1 LLEHTQSTFLDS
13 IELTTMAQRVNKV
26 ARVPPPKRAFPDY
39 ESISQKETGVS
50 DLTLL
55 SKVSDES
62 INQNLQR
69 RFENGIMYTYIGHV
83 VSRKP
88 FINSVYQF

>member
-1 LLEHTQSTFLDS
+1 
-13 IELTTMAQRVNKV
+13 MPQRVNKV
-26 ARVPPPKRAFPDY
+26 SREPPPKRSFLEY
-39 ESISQKETGVS
+39 ESISQNETGVS

-55 SKVSDES
+55 SKVSDEA

-83 VSRKP
+83 VSK
-88 FINSVYQF
+88 NLSLNLLMDAN

>member
-1 LLEHTQSTFLDS
+1 
-13 IELTTMAQRVNKV
+13 MAQRVNK
-26 ARVPPPKRAFPDY
+26 ATRVPPPKRAFPDY
-39 ESISQKETGVS
+39 ESFSQKETGVS

-69 RFENGIMYTYIGHV
+69 RFENGIMYTYRGHE
-83 VSRKP
+83 VSRNP
-88 FINSVYQF
+88 YIESPYQI